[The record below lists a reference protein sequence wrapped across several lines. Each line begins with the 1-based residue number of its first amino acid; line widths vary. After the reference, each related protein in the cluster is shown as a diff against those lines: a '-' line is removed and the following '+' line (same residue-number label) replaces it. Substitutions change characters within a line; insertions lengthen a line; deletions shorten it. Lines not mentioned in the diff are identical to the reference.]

1 MNPPSVYELTS
12 PSSQSTSKIT
22 NTVHSITFLSV
33 GSHVPSCDAVPLRL
47 WKAKF
52 LHGSPVCI
60 VPYEWPRL
68 QLFHYGTQVPF
79 RGFKLSTRGIVIASC
94 QIDHDPH
101 RAIAQLGTR
110 GMQINHQIA
119 AHLAQRDHRAGADDV
134 ERSLRR
140 RSSFQ
145 SGRSSQDLRADGEG
159 DHKIDCCGRRL
170 RSTAVNDRGHSR
182 VARQQNRSCD

>member
-52 LHGSPVCI
+52 LHGSPVCS

-94 QIDHDPH
+94 QIDHDTQRVLH
-101 RAIAQLGTR
+101 KFFFLDKKFGKLSRA
-110 GMQINHQIA
+110 HP
-119 AHLAQRDHRAGADDV
+119 
-134 ERSLRR
+134 
-140 RSSFQ
+140 FQ
-145 SGRSSQDLRADGEG
+145 VLRARIALFG
-159 DHKIDCCGRRL
+159 K
-170 RSTAVNDRGHSR
+170 RGS
-182 VARQQNRSCD
+182 QIFDFPEL